1 MIFINSILKIKKKR
15 KKMAQ
20 RTTRASRGE
29 HTAGIIHTNE
39 SIQSSIF
46 SAQKNIKVRKWRR
59 VLVKLGQ
66 LKIPRWIPDTDTPNE
81 DLQNFSRPN
90 KRALHKKAAK
100 TRGRKKLATKDVRQ
114 EVIGEIDD
122 YEN

>member
-1 MIFINSILKIKKKR
+1 MCYFLCLWGVVVCGQFIS

-46 SAQKNIKVRKWRR
+46 SAQKNIKV
-59 VLVKLGQ
+59 
-66 LKIPRWIPDTDTPNE
+66 
-81 DLQNFSRPN
+81 
-90 KRALHKKAAK
+90 
-100 TRGRKKLATKDVRQ
+100 
-114 EVIGEIDD
+114 
-122 YEN
+122 